1 MRAVS
6 RFGRPLLA
14 AGLMLAPAMAL
25 AQQQPPPATT
35 APADSVGPRVLQNF
49 SLGGTVT
56 RPADGPVAQPSPP
69 PRAEAQSAPKATAPR
84 TAAAPAPAARHS
96 QTAAAE
102 PPPIAQAAPPPR
114 PESSLPAAAGL
125 APPATVPAA
134 GMVAPTP
141 ATAPSFPADP
151 RPPGPL
157 SSVHDYPMLAWLL
170 EALVLAL
177 AGAFLF
183 WRTRGRELFAGSAR
197 FDLFTGAE
205 PEPAAAPP
213 PAPAPRATP
222 GPSPQPA
229 PAPPPAVPK
238 PAAPA
243 AAGVVSTSLRP
254 WIDIGFQPVRCVLD
268 DQRVMVE
275 FDLELFNSGSAP
287 ARAVLVEARL
297 FNAGADQDAQIGA
310 FFASPAGPGERIAIL
325 SPLKRLAARTQAVA
339 PREQI
344 HAYEMGGRPVFVPL
358 IAFNVRY
365 SWSGGEGQTS
375 VSHLLGRDTKS
386 DKLGPFHLD
395 LGPHIFRNLAARLLP
410 TGIRR

>member
-14 AGLMLAPAMAL
+14 VGLMLAPAMAL
-25 AQQQPPPATT
+25 AQPPPPPPATT

-69 PRAEAQSAPKATAPR
+69 PRAEAQSAPKATVPR
-84 TAAAPAPAARHS
+84 TAAAPA
-96 QTAAAE
+96 
-102 PPPIAQAAPPPR
+102 PR

-205 PEPAAAPP
+205 PEPA
-213 PAPAPRATP
+213 
-222 GPSPQPA
+222 
-229 PAPPPAVPK
+229 
-238 PAAPA
+238 
-243 AAGVVSTSLRP
+243 
-254 WIDIGFQPVRCVLD
+254 
-268 DQRVMVE
+268 
-275 FDLELFNSGSAP
+275 
-287 ARAVLVEARL
+287 
-297 FNAGADQDAQIGA
+297 
-310 FFASPAGPGERIAIL
+310 
-325 SPLKRLAARTQAVA
+325 
-339 PREQI
+339 
-344 HAYEMGGRPVFVPL
+344 
-358 IAFNVRY
+358 
-365 SWSGGEGQTS
+365 
-375 VSHLLGRDTKS
+375 
-386 DKLGPFHLD
+386 
-395 LGPHIFRNLAARLLP
+395 
-410 TGIRR
+410 